1 MLLEFLEEY
10 IIYCIVGYDAGIIVY
25 CVIGYDIWYNIIIVY
40 GVDVM
45 ELIVYLGAGV
55 NV

>member
-1 MLLEFLEEY
+1 M
-10 IIYCIVGYDAGIIVY
+10 IYSYYVV
-25 CVIGYDIWYNIIIVY
+25 

-55 NV
+55 NVYYIVLIAVLL

>member
-1 MLLEFLEEY
+1 M
-10 IIYCIVGYDAGIIVY
+10 
-25 CVIGYDIWYNIIIVY
+25 NI

-55 NV
+55 NVQSIVLTLQFCYWL